1 MLQYLQADQLPTAAV
16 EICPRLLG
24 LDLRPPR
31 HHPAGAGGERR
42 GGGGLQEQEG
52 GQREGGEQHLLK
64 EIFSK

>member
-1 MLQYLQADQLPTAAV
+1 MLQYLQTDKLATAAA

-24 LDLRPPR
+24 LDLSPAR

-42 GGGGLQEQEG
+42 GGGGLQEQQG
-52 GQREGGEQHLLK
+52 GQREGREQHLLK